1 VRGEVK
7 DDAVLQLL
15 RDLQKLE
22 ILSLSMRNS
31 TRSYVVDTDAWEAEG
46 FLLAWRLRQLS
57 LRWIRFSRFKS
68 FCISPS
74 RLPHLSQLSLHVDA
88 MDEQDLRILGGLPQ
102 LRFLDLE
109 VHSTAKVVCN
119 NTRADDDAC
128 CLFQKLRR
136 CSMWYREGVR
146 LLLPSHEDSMRN
158 VRTSM
163 RLGSGKLDT
172 ICKAA
177 GVARTP
183 MPSFRE
189 LSFDAYVQ
197 EFIKDVGNHDDG
209 CVSLA
214 LEYFASLRYV
224 QALIDCDGETSAA
237 EVEQLKAAL
246 LRAADAH
253 PNRPT
258 LKVIRTVKA
267 RRAHRDQSC
276 SNSR

>member
-1 VRGEVK
+1 
-7 DDAVLQLL
+7 
-15 RDLQKLE
+15 
-22 ILSLSMRNS
+22 
-31 TRSYVVDTDAWEAEG
+31 
-46 FLLAWRLRQLS
+46 
-57 LRWIRFSRFKS
+57 
-68 FCISPS
+68 
-74 RLPHLSQLSLHVDA
+74 
-88 MDEQDLRILGGLPQ
+88 
-102 LRFLDLE
+102 
-109 VHSTAKVVCN
+109 
-119 NTRADDDAC
+119 
-128 CLFQKLRR
+128 
-136 CSMWYREGVR
+136 
-146 LLLPSHEDSMRN
+146 
-158 VRTSM
+158 
-163 RLGSGKLDT
+163 
-172 ICKAA
+172 
-177 GVARTP
+177 

-276 SNSR
+276 SNSRYPFGYVSCCLISTRARQAHSKHIASICRFTCSNHMLYFKENLLCCIQIVLFSS